1 MKLEGNRKFYLA
13 VLGIVSYT
21 TIMITQTV
29 DPFNLGLG
37 LGLMLS
43 PSMMANAFEHKYN
56 AK

>member
-21 TIMITQTV
+21 IIMITQTV